1 MNTTIK
7 LIFSTSFIFASSI
20 FCSAQIVKADL
31 EAAIVNTEIKEVKVE
46 KEKPVLS
53 PKQVYLNQT
62 QIASNQ
68 MVQYLAESIS
78 LPDYLKDQYFE
89 GEVIVE
95 VMINHNGEIKKAKIY
110 KSLQGELDELVLA
123 SVLEMP
129 RINIDST
136 QYKGARRLRI
146 PVNFSFR

>member
-7 LIFSTSFIFASSI
+7 LISSISFIFASSI
-20 FCSAQIVKADL
+20 FCSAQDATLDL
-31 EAAIVNTEIKEVKVE
+31 QAAISNTEKKEVKVE

-53 PKQVYLNQT
+53 PRQVYLNQT
-62 QIASNQ
+62 QMASNQ
-68 MVQYLAESIS
+68 MVQHLAENIS

-95 VMINHNGEIKKAKIY
+95 VMINQNGEIKKAKIH
-110 KSLQGELDELVLA
+110 KSLQSELDQLVLA
-123 SVLEMP
+123 SVLKMAQ
-129 RINIDST
+129 IDTDST
-136 QYKGARRLRI
+136 QYKGAHRLRI